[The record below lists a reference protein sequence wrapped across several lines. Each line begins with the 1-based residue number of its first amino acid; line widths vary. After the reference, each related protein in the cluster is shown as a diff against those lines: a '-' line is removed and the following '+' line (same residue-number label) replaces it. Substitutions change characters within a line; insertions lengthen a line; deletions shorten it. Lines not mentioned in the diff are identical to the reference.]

1 MTLSPSPCLRVSVS
15 PRLRVTASPRPP
27 FSLSPRPPHRVTPN
41 LVPAVLTRYATAT
54 VSPILITL
62 LLLGLAIVLFATE
75 KIPVD
80 IVGILLVIA
89 LVMTQVLT
97 VSEGVAGFGND
108 VIITIGGLFILVG
121 GLVKTGLVDLI
132 GRRMHR
138 IAGGNEFF
146 LTAIIMATAA
156 LSASLLK
163 NTTTTAMFL
172 PVIIGL
178 AAKAKIAP
186 SKLLMPLAFGA
197 ILGGS
202 CTLIGTST
210 NLAVSG
216 AITRYGQPPFS
227 MFELTTVGVVTFTAG
242 ILYML
247 LIGRRLLPNRG
258 GEDSFT
264 EQYRIR
270 EYISEVLVLPD
281 SSLVGKTLGE
291 AKLNSELN
299 LHILGIVR
307 SGRTIASPDPNER
320 IQRRDSLLVEGTID
334 DLLSIKEQIGLEIKP
349 DFMLHDA
356 VLESGTVELFE
367 VMVMRDSRLVGQTL
381 KSIRFRQS
389 YDLTVL
395 AINRH
400 GETFIHKLSSVTLQF
415 GDVLLVQGRRDEIEP
430 LVVEGELLLL
440 EDVSA
445 SSMRIDKRR
454 WAVAAFVLFLALSLS
469 KLTLGVEIPLAICVL
484 AGVLLLLVTRTI
496 RHSEMYA
503 LIDFRLLVL
512 IACMMS
518 FGVAMEKT
526 GADVFLAG
534 YVQNYF
540 GQFGP
545 TAILAGFFLLTVA
558 LTQPMSN
565 QAAALVVL
573 PVAVKA
579 AVALGLNPRTF
590 IVGVTYAASFSFITP
605 LEPACVLV
613 YTPGRYRFM
622 DFVKIGSIL
631 TIIVFAVS
639 IFLVPIFWPF

>member
-1 MTLSPSPCLRVSVS
+1 M
-15 PRLRVTASPRPP
+15 
-27 FSLSPRPPHRVTPN
+27 
-41 LVPAVLTRYATAT
+41 
-54 VSPILITL
+54 SPIVITL
-62 LLLGLAIVLFATE
+62 LLLVFAIVLFATE
-75 KIPVD
+75 KLPVD
-80 IVGILLVIA
+80 VVGIVLVIA
-89 LVMTQVLT
+89 LVLTQVLT
-97 VSEGVAGFGND
+97 VQEGVAGFGND
-108 VIITIGGLFILVG
+108 VIVTIGGLFILVG
-121 GLVKTGLVDLI
+121 GLIKTGLVDLI

-146 LTAIIMATAA
+146 LTAMIMVAAA
-156 LSASLLK
+156 LSASVLK

-216 AITRYGQPPFS
+216 AIVRYGQEPFS
-227 MFELTTVGVVTFTAG
+227 MFELTAVGVVTFASG
-242 ILYML
+242 MLYMM
-247 LIGRRLLPNRG
+247 LIGRRMLPNRG
-258 GEDSFT
+258 GEDSFAD
-264 EQYRIR
+264 QYHIR
-270 EYISEVLVLPD
+270 EYVSELLVLPD
-281 SSLVGKTLGE
+281 STLVGKTLGE
-291 AKLNSELN
+291 AKLNTDLD
-299 LHILGIVR
+299 LHILGIAR
-307 SGRTIASPDPNER
+307 SGQTIASPDPSER
-320 IQRRDSLLVEGTID
+320 IQRRDSLLVEGTIED
-334 DLLSIKEQIGLEIKP
+334 ILRVKEEIGLEIKP

-356 VLESGTVELFE
+356 MLESGAVELFE
-367 VMVMRDSRLVGQTL
+367 VMVMRDSRLVGRTL
-381 KSIRFRQS
+381 KGVRFRQT

-400 GETFIHKLSSVTLQF
+400 GETFINKLSSVELKF
-415 GDVLLVQGRRDEIEP
+415 GDVLLVQGKREVIEP

-445 SSMRIDKRR
+445 TSMRVDKRR
-454 WAVAAFVLFLALSLS
+454 WAISAFVLFLSLSLS
-469 KLTLGVEIPLAICVL
+469 KIVIGYDIPLTICVL
-484 AGVLLLLVTRTI
+484 AGVLLLLATKTI
-496 RHSEMYA
+496 RYAEMYS
-503 LIDFRLLVL
+503 LIDFRLLVM

-526 GADVFLAG
+526 GADALLAA
-534 YVQNYF
+534 YIQNYF
-540 GQFGP
+540 GQLGP
-545 TAILAGFFLLTVA
+545 TSVLAGFFLLTVV

-590 IVGVTYAASFSFITP
+590 IVGITYAASFSFITP

-622 DFVKIGSIL
+622 DFVKIGTFL
-631 TIIVFAVS
+631 TIIVFVVS
-639 IFLVPIFWPF
+639 IVLVPVFWPF